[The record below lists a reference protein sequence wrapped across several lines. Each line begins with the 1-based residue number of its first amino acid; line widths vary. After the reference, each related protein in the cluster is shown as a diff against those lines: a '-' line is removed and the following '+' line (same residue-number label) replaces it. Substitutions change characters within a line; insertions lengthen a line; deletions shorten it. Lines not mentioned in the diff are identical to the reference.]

1 MSNVIPPLK
10 WEKNKL
16 VLIDQRKLPHKEEF
30 VDVKNL
36 EDTHEAIK
44 VMVVRGAPLIGF
56 TALYGLTLWVQQNED
71 KSLDDMKA
79 AVEYLITARPTA
91 VNLEFESRSLYAEAE
106 RYVGESGSLKGF
118 APLAE
123 AYSNLQMENI
133 AIKNQKMAEAAEK
146 ELGALFGDKKVRLM
160 TLCNTGY
167 LACGP
172 MGTALGVIA
181 HMNQQNKLEHA
192 YACETRPY
200 LQGSRLTAYEMVKQD
215 IPHSVVVEGA
225 MSYLMR
231 KGLVDAIFIGADR
244 IVSNGDTA
252 NKIGSSTLAITAKHY
267 GIPFYV
273 VAPLCSFD
281 FDKKTGDEIEIEL
294 RPEEEVLFCQENRIA
309 PNESKAWNP
318 SFDITENSIITGIF
332 SENGIA
338 KPVNTDTLNTMRNN
352 A

>member
-1 MSNVIPPLK
+1 MSNVIPPLQ
-10 WEKNKL
+10 WQQNKML
-16 VLIDQRKLPHKEEF
+16 LIDQRKLPHDETF
-30 VDVKNL
+30 VEVTNL
-36 EDTHEAIK
+36 EQTHEAIK

-56 TALYGLTLWVQQNED
+56 TALYGLTLWTQQNEN
-71 KSLDDMKA
+71 KSIADFEK

-91 VNLEFESRSLYAEAE
+91 VNLEFESRSL
-106 RYVGESGSLKGF
+106 
-118 APLAE
+118 LAE
-123 AYSNLQMENI
+123 AKKYNEEKGNLLGFSKVAEQYSNIQIEEI
-133 AIKNQKMAEAAEK
+133 ATKNMKMAEAAEK
-146 ELGALFGDKKVRLM
+146 ELESIYGDKKLRVM

-181 HMNQQNKLEHA
+181 HLNNKNKLEHA

-200 LQGSRLTAYEMVKQD
+200 LQGSRLTAYEMVKQN
-215 IPHSVVVEGA
+215 ISHSVVVEGA

-281 FDKKTGDEIEIEL
+281 FEKESGNEIEIEL
-294 RPEEEVLFCQENRIA
+294 RPEEEVLNCQNTRIA
-309 PNESKAWNP
+309 PNESNAWNP
-318 SFDITENSIITGIF
+318 SFDITSSELITGIF

-338 KPVNTDTLNTMRNN
+338 KPVNRKTLNEMRSL
-352 A
+352 